1 MEISL
6 LRCPGRERKEKNR
19 NNNKSPGALPASVR
33 QSSKTISQD
42 GGASGWLVE
51 EPPRKTSGALL
62 ADARTGG
69 CLGVCAGGGAA
80 GSPQPRVKGKVRP
93 ERGGPTGRLGQMREP
108 RGFAIAGP
116 AGVGQSR
123 RRAGAREKPTAASLR
138 PPEGVCS
145 HTPARARTRTLAHT
159 RPAARSGGHGRLAR
173 PRGAHKPHP
182 GRGSAPP
189 GRRPPLPG
197 RRKPLGRGRARRP
210 GASPPRAAEAAPRGR
225 ARRGWRRPARGRGQR
240 PAAGGARRRRGA
252 GGGRAATYGPGR
264 RAPQSRRGSHARPP
278 RRRCRRRRQGR
289 GGRSADRGLGGDRLS
304 PRPARARP

>member
-6 LRCPGRERKEKNR
+6 LRCPGGERKETNR

-62 ADARTGG
+62 ADARAGG

-123 RRAGAREKPTAASLR
+123 RRAGAREKPTAVSLR

-145 HTPARARTRTLAHT
+145 HTPARARTHSRTTLHT
-159 RPAARSGGHGRLAR
+159 FQR
-173 PRGAHKPHP
+173 
-182 GRGSAPP
+182 PP
-189 GRRPPLPG
+189 GA
-197 RRKPLGRGRARRP
+197 RKMK
-210 GASPPRAAEAAPRGR
+210 
-225 ARRGWRRPARGRGQR
+225 
-240 PAAGGARRRRGA
+240 
-252 GGGRAATYGPGR
+252 Y
-264 RAPQSRRGSHARPP
+264 
-278 RRRCRRRRQGR
+278 
-289 GGRSADRGLGGDRLS
+289 RLWAIS
-304 PRPARARP
+304 PRIELIEFKISSREKKGDEKEQNYFPQIAWFSSP